1 MIAKGKILYIEDDP
15 GSQRLVERILRSHG
29 YEIFLAGGGIS
40 GIELTRTERPQLI
53 LMDINLPDMNGREI
67 TTRIRGMAGFEEIPI
82 VALTANISPGS
93 RERALAAGCDGFL
106 TKPISVATFPKQVES
121 YLRGRREQLGE
132 KQKIVHLEQHARE
145 IVERLESKIHELESA
160 NERLRELDRVKSNF
174 IVLVSHELR
183 TPLTLLEGY
192 MHLLNGLT
200 ADQDNSA
207 KYPAELLELLDG
219 LSKGV
224 DRISRVINEIIHVS
238 RIASGTL
245 ELALGPV
252 QLSITIRNMLRELD
266 GTLIER
272 SQQVHVSDL
281 DDLPFIE
288 GDGSQLS
295 VAIGNVIENAIKY
308 TPDGGDIFV
317 YGRLMDNAVD
327 LIIRDTGIGIPSG
340 EQRRIFDPFHVLG
353 AIDYHSTSKSAYQGG
368 GLGLGLP
375 MARGIIEAHHG
386 RIWVESEGRDE
397 DARPGS
403 TFHLLLPIRQ
413 PTN

>member
-1 MIAKGKILYIEDDP
+1 MVARGIILYIEDDP
-15 GSQRLVERILRSHG
+15 GSQRLVQRILESHG
-29 YEIFLAGGGIS
+29 YKVLLADGGLS
-40 GIELTRTERPQLI
+40 GIELARRERPHLI

-67 TTRIRGMAGFEEIPI
+67 TTRLRGSSGFEEIPI

-106 TKPISVATFPKQVES
+106 TKPISVATFPTQVES
-121 YLRGRREQLGE
+121 YLKGRREELGE
-132 KQKIVHLEQHARE
+132 KQKIQHLEQHARE
-145 IVERLESKIHELESA
+145 IVERLEYKIYELEAA

-192 MHLLNGLT
+192 MHLLNGYIL
-200 ADQDNSA
+200 DKVSIS
-207 KYPAELLELLDG
+207 YPKELLELLDG

-224 DRISRVINEIIHVS
+224 NRISRVINEIIHVS

-245 ELALGPV
+245 ELSLGPV
-252 QLSITIRNMLRELD
+252 QLSIMMRNMVR
-266 GTLIER
+266 
-272 SQQVHVSDL
+272 DL
-281 DDLPFIE
+281 DETLSARGLHVALERLEHLPFIE
-288 GDGSQLS
+288 GDGSQLG
-295 VAIGNVIENAIKY
+295 VAIGNVIENAIKF
-308 TPDGGDIFV
+308 TPDGGEIFV
-317 YGRLMDNAVD
+317 TGRLMDNAVD
-327 LIIRDTGIGIPSG
+327 LVIRDTGIGIPTE

-386 RIWVESEGRDE
+386 RIWVESVGRD
-397 DARPGS
+397 DSTRPGS

-413 PTN
+413 PNT